1 MKANPHKIALIN
13 KKYITLE
20 DVIIFVTCL
29 EVKMSN
35 NIVYTIGHGNLELP
49 EFLRL
54 LKKYDIE
61 VLVDVR
67 SVPLSKYVPQYNVKN
82 IREEL
87 KKAGIEYVFLEDEH
101 IGNLL
106 GGRPKVEDCYD
117 DNGQIIYS
125 EVMQKAWYQ
134 EGLSRLIDIAKIR
147 KTVIMCSEEDPNRC
161 HRHRLITQTVL
172 SNGMGVFHIRKNGIV
187 EKAKNE
193 KIQMAL
199 TQYGGL

>member
-87 KKAGIEYVFLEDEH
+87 KKAGIEYIFR
-101 IGNLL
+101 G
-106 GGRPKVEDCYD
+106 
-117 DNGQIIYS
+117 
-125 EVMQKAWYQ
+125 
-134 EGLSRLIDIAKIR
+134 
-147 KTVIMCSEEDPNRC
+147 
-161 HRHRLITQTVL
+161 
-172 SNGMGVFHIRKNGIV
+172 
-187 EKAKNE
+187 
-193 KIQMAL
+193 
-199 TQYGGL
+199 